1 MEKSRTLIIS
11 VIAFL
16 IAAISGGT
24 VYGADSDFDYD
35 IYYDEGEDEKVVLIN
50 GYHGTEENLVIPEEI
65 DGCKVKYVYLQR
77 DYYDEE
83 DSTEVNTAVK
93 TINIPSGVM
102 EFKLSLLQGLT
113 DIYVS
118 GDNEYFESES
128 GLAYSKADE
137 YFGIWLYCVPPAR
150 TGTIDIKEGTE
161 SVSSDAFRGC
171 ERISGINIPA
181 SFIDIDRKTAED
193 CKLIESINVA
203 EDNQYFSS
211 EDGVLYDKQKKRL
224 IWYPCGKTGEVKIT
238 DSVTEIGD
246 MAFIGCVNISEISLG
261 KNVSIIGE
269 KVFMGCTS
277 LQTAA
282 FEGMV
287 TEIGGYTFKSCTS
300 LTEVILPDGFE
311 SLSYAM
317 FSGCPL
323 LKKLNI
329 PASVKVI
336 LSTSFLGSAINE
348 IVIDSANPYL
358 SLRDGMICNKEGTK
372 LFVCM
377 PDGQKNITVPESIT
391 VLGENAFSLCSDVE
405 KIIVPKNVTEIE
417 TGVFQDCWSL
427 KEVELP
433 EGIKTIPDNAFNSCV
448 NLQSIKIPSS
458 VTSIG
463 FWAFNSCES
472 LKSLTIP
479 ENVTSI
485 GSDIIFLAGITE
497 VYVESLKLTDI
508 SYDALC
514 TFRGRVNIYVYD
526 EEVYNKIKVNAD
538 SDELCN
544 IILLKKSEPL
554 ELDKYSVELYTGN
567 VKKSVMVKAAL
578 TDITGT
584 VKWKTSNKSVA
595 KVNNG
600 KITAV
605 NKGTAVVTA
614 YIGKYSKKVKVTVK
628 NPVITVAD
636 GSESIS
642 TIKVKRGKTVYYRV
656 NTNPFKSGIKLKLNQ
671 NIKKYAKIV
680 FKNNTISVKGI
691 KKGTVKFRLQSG
703 KGSKNIKVNVR

>member
-1 MEKSRTLIIS
+1 MEKSRTWIVL
-11 VIAFL
+11 VIAFF
-16 IAAISGGT
+16 IAVISGGT

-35 IYYDEGEDEKVVLIN
+35 IYEVDEGEEVVFIN
-50 GYHGTEENLVIPEEI
+50 GYHGSEENLVIPEEI
-65 DGCKVKYVYLQR
+65 DGYKVVYLYLQR
-77 DYYDEE
+77 NYYEE
-83 DSTEVNTAVK
+83 EGGTEINTTVK
-93 TINIPSGVM
+93 TINIPSGIRG
-102 EFKLSLLQGLT
+102 FGLSLLQGLT

-118 GDNEYFESES
+118 EDNEYFESES

-137 YFGIWLYCVPPAR
+137 YSGIWLYCVPPAR

-161 SVSSDAFRGC
+161 AVSYSAFRGC
-171 ERISGINIPA
+171 EKISGINIPA
-181 SFIDIDRKTAED
+181 SFIDIDRQMAED

-211 EDGVLYDKQKKRL
+211 ENGVLYDKQKNLL
-224 IWYPCGKTGEVKIT
+224 IWYPCGKTGEVKIA
-238 DSVTEIGD
+238 DSVTGIGD
-246 MAFIGCVNISEISLG
+246 MAFKDCVNISEISFG
-261 KNVSIIGE
+261 KNVSNIGE
-269 KVFMGCTS
+269 AAFVGCTS

-282 FEGMV
+282 FEGVV
-287 TEIGGYTFKSCTS
+287 TEIGDNTFEDCTS
-300 LTEVILPDGFE
+300 LTEVILPDGIE
-311 SLSYAM
+311 SLPYAM
-317 FSGCPL
+317 FYGCPL

-329 PASVKVI
+329 PASVKAI
-336 LSTSFLGSAINE
+336 SSTSLKGSAISE

-377 PDGQKNITVPESIT
+377 PDGQKNLTVPEYIT
-391 VLGENAFSLCSDVE
+391 VLGENAFSICSDVE
-405 KIIVPKNVTEIE
+405 KITVPENVTEME
-417 TGVFQDCWSL
+417 TGVFQDCSSL
-427 KEVELP
+427 KEIELP
-433 EGIKTIPDNAFNSCV
+433 EGIKTIPGNAFNSCY
-448 NLQSIKIPSS
+448 NLQSIKIPST

-463 FWAFNSCES
+463 YWAFESCSS

-479 ENVTSI
+479 ENVTSL
-485 GSDIIFLAGITE
+485 GSDIIFLAGVTE

-508 SYDALC
+508 GYDALC
-514 TFRGRVNIYVYD
+514 TFIGRVNIYAYN
-526 EEVYNKIKVNAD
+526 EEVYNILKANAD
-538 SDELCN
+538 SDELSN
-544 IILLKKSEPL
+544 VILLKKSEPL

-567 VKKSVMVKAAL
+567 VKKSVTVKAAL

-595 KVNNG
+595 KVSNG

-628 NPVITVAD
+628 NPVITVVD
-636 GSESIS
+636 GSESIN

-656 NTNPFKSGIKLKLNQ
+656 NTNPSKSGIKLKINQ

-680 FKNNTISVKGI
+680 FKNNTISVKGV
-691 KKGTVKFRLQSG
+691 KKGTVKFQLQSG
-703 KGSKNIKVNVR
+703 KGSKTIKVNVR